1 MDPLFIPV
9 IAIITVGVVI
19 AMNTF
24 GVQLL
29 NRLPRRELKADS
41 PRDSAEL
48 EGVHDAIA
56 EMSGRLERLEEER
69 DFYKDLLDA
78 PGDRREIGPPGV
90 EEDASDTTASS

>member
-9 IAIITVGVVI
+9 IAIVTLGVVI
-19 AMNTF
+19 VMNTF

-29 NRLPRRELKADS
+29 SRLRHRELKVDS

-48 EGVHDAIA
+48 ESVHDAIT

-69 DFYKDLLDA
+69 DFYKNLLDS
-78 PGDRREIGPPGV
+78 PQPRRELQPPAL
-90 EEDASDTTASS
+90 EEDPSDTGPA